1 VARHL
6 NALSFA
12 ALTVLVLATAA
23 AAQGSPAVGVYGGEG
38 GNIQGQVGG
47 VASGALPFTG
57 ASLALIVAA
66 GLVLLF
72 TGFLLVRG
80 RRAES

>member
-1 VARHL
+1 VARHF

-12 ALTVLVLATAA
+12 ALTVLVLAAAA
-23 AAQGSPAVGVYGGEG
+23 AAQGSPAVGVYGGQG

-57 ASLALIVAA
+57 TSLVLVVAA
-66 GLVLLF
+66 GLALLF

>member
-12 ALTVLVLATAA
+12 ALTVLVLAAAA
-23 AAQGSPAVGVYGGEG
+23 AAQSPAVGVYGGQG

-57 ASLALIVAA
+57 TSLVFVVAA
-66 GLVLLF
+66 GLALLF

>member
-1 VARHL
+1 M
-6 NALSFA
+6 
-12 ALTVLVLATAA
+12 
-23 AAQGSPAVGVYGGEG
+23 
-38 GNIQGQVGG
+38 GG

-57 ASLALIVAA
+57 ASLALVVVA
-66 GLVLLF
+66 GLALLF